1 VGVFRRT
8 AKKASVKI
16 QQRMERAYGKWL
28 VGTTG
33 VNSPLDYII
42 QQAQVSDEE
51 AWNFL
56 KGRRT

>member
-1 VGVFRRT
+1 VEFFRRT

-16 QQRMERAYGKWL
+16 QQRMEKAYGKWL

-33 VNSPLDYII
+33 IDSALDYIM
-42 QQAQVSDEE
+42 QKTHVSEE
-51 AWNFL
+51 EVWNFL